1 MYLSPHQIKVRAASC
16 PVCTASLA
24 FGAESIGFPQQMKIV
39 TLKPPS
45 EIQGYD
51 FLGCEF
57 VPKTE
62 NRNPG
67 LVLRRKN
74 LIVFKLKSGVTIFVF
89 ARQGTQKNIVT
100 LRSARG
106 I

>member
-1 MYLSPHQIKVRAASC
+1 MSLSPHQIKVRAASC
-16 PVCTASLA
+16 PVCTAGFA

-39 TLKPPS
+39 TLKSPS

-67 LVLRRKN
+67 LFLRK
-74 LIVFKLKSGVTIFVF
+74 TI
-89 ARQGTQKNIVT
+89 
-100 LRSARG
+100 
-106 I
+106 